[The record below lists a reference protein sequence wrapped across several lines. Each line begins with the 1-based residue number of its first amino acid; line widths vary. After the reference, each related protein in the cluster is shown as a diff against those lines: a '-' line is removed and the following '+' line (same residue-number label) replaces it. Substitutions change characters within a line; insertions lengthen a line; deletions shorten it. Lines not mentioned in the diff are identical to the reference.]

1 MRIREKGVTQVS
13 LAEYDQ
19 MVKALRRTEPIN
31 RSVCPFCHGDGGA
44 VSVSRMPIL
53 LIRHKRHPNRES
65 DVLLIFDGRYHPT
78 RCRSYPSESPLGR
91 GGIYSGT
98 PDWQGRFG
106 PACEDIQYF
115 GVVTGLRGKSPG
127 VARPRAIGATVPAR
141 LCPLEIGICSYGR
154 MMGAG

>member
-1 MRIREKGVTQVS
+1 MFKRGQMRASAVIIMCIRGKGVTQVS

-31 RSVCPFCHGDGGA
+31 RSVCPYCHGDGGA

-78 RCRSYPSESPLGR
+78 RRRTYAKR
-91 GGIYSGT
+91 RATKKGGG
-98 PDWQGRFG
+98 
-106 PACEDIQYF
+106 
-115 GVVTGLRGKSPG
+115 
-127 VARPRAIGATVPAR
+127 
-141 LCPLEIGICSYGR
+141 
-154 MMGAG
+154 